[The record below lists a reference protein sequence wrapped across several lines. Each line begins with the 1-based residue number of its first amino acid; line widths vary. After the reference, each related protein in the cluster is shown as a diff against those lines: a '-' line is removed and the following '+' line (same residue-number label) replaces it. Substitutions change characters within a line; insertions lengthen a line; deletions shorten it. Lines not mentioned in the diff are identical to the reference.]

1 MKLMYRVLLYFFIV
15 NASITLHAQLL
26 PEGFT
31 QQLLAENLDPTDMVL
46 APDGRIFITIKS
58 GQIVIV
64 ENEQLLPGTFL
75 TLSVDNFNERGLGH
89 MVLDPD
95 FETNN
100 YYYIYYTVP
109 GTNRNRVSRF
119 TANGNF
125 TLPGSETIL
134 LDLDPMAG
142 AIHNAGAMAFG
153 TDGKLYIATGDG
165 ANANSA
171 QQLTNL
177 LGKILRINK
186 DGSIP
191 EDNPF
196 YTSTSGNNRA
206 IYALGL
212 RNPFSLDI
220 QPGTEKIFT
229 CDVGQANWEEV
240 NEILPGKNYGW
251 PLIEGM
257 RTTQTPPTNYQD
269 PFYTYSHAEGC
280 AIVGS
285 SFYNPE
291 VLTFPSEYSG
301 TFLFAD
307 YCGGYIKRL
316 NPITAEVNTFI
327 TGINRPLVIRT
338 APDGS
343 VYYIARAGQGGG
355 SEGDNTSTNNGSL
368 WKVTYTGAGPPVISS
383 QPKNALQTVGETATF
398 AVSAFGSQPL
408 TYQWKENDTEIPGAT
423 ENTYTTTPL
432 LLADDG
438 KQFTC
443 TISNAFGSITS
454 SSATLT
460 VTSNTRPVPAIQTPI
475 EGSTYR
481 AGTVLS
487 LQGSATDAEDGT
499 LTENQL
505 TWRIEFHHD
514 THTHPALGNTSGF
527 YELDYLIPQIGETA
541 ANVWYRIYLTAQD
554 SEGLTQTVYMDVFP
568 EVSEFTLNTNPSGL
582 TLLVDGQPINTPATI
597 TSVVGVTRTIEAPAT
612 QTAGSELYVF
622 NQWIDGQTRLFT
634 FDTPEGDITY
644 GATYSPVPIGNG
656 DGLKGFY
663 FSDQSRTFNG
673 TATLTRTD
681 PQINFDWGGGSP
693 ASSISAD
700 NFTARWRGEVL
711 AQFTDTYTFS
721 VVADDGVRLWV
732 NNELIIDKWI
742 PQAPTEW
749 SGTINLVAGQRY
761 PVTLEFFE
769 EGGGAVIRLLWQS
782 TLLPKQIIPQSQ
794 LFTELITSAE
804 ESVHSEISFYPNPV
818 EDYLIIKSKGYSGN
832 RWILLNSV
840 GQEVAKGVVT
850 EKEEIIHLNNHP
862 SGFYILMLP
871 GLKTGVHRIIKK

>member
-1 MKLMYRVLLYFFIV
+1 MKIFYRILACAIVLF
-15 NASITLHAQLL
+15 SSTLHAQVL
-26 PEGFT
+26 PDGFV
-31 QQLLAENLDPTDMVL
+31 QHLLAENLDPTDMVL

-58 GQIVIV
+58 GQIVVV
-64 ENEQLLPGTFL
+64 ENEQLLPGSFL

-100 YYYIYYTVP
+100 YYYVYYTVP

-134 LDLDPMAG
+134 LDLDPMPG
-142 AIHNAGAMAFG
+142 SIHNAGAMAFG
-153 TDGKLYIATGDG
+153 ADGKLYIATGDG

-196 YTSTSGNNRA
+196 YATASGKNRA

-220 QPGTEKIFT
+220 QPGTGKIFT

-240 NEILPGKNYGW
+240 NEVLPGKNYGW

-257 RTTQTPPTNYQD
+257 RTNQTPPANYQD
-269 PFYTYSHAEGC
+269 PFFTYSHAEGC

-291 VLTFPSEYSG
+291 VVTFPMEYAG
-301 TFLFAD
+301 EFLFAD

-338 APDGS
+338 APDGA

-383 QPKNALQTVGETATF
+383 QPRNALHTIGEAATF
-398 AVSAFGSQPL
+398 SVAAFGSQPL
-408 TYQWKENDTEIPGAT
+408 SYQWHENGAEIPGAT
-423 ENTYTTTPL
+423 SNTYTTEPL
-432 LLADDG
+432 QLTDNN

-443 TISNAFGSITS
+443 TVSNTFGSVTS
-454 SSATLT
+454 SSATLS
-460 VTSNTRPVPAIQTPI
+460 VTSNTRPSPTIQSPL

-481 AGTVLS
+481 AGTILTV
-487 LQGSATDAEDGT
+487 QGSATDAEDG
-499 LTENQL
+499 LLDEEQL

-514 THTHPALGNTSGF
+514 DHTHPALGSTSGVS
-527 YELDYLIPQIGETA
+527 ELEYFIPQIGETSS
-541 ANVWYRIYLTAQD
+541 NVWYRIYLTAQD
-554 SEGLTQTVYMDVFP
+554 SEGLTQTVYRDVFP
-568 EVSEFTLNTNPSGL
+568 ETAAFTLNTTPTGL
-582 TLLVDGQPINTPATI
+582 TLLVDGQPVTTPATL
-597 TSVVGVTRTIEAPAT
+597 TSVVGITRTIEAPAT
-612 QTAGSELYVF
+612 QTSGSQLYIF
-622 NQWIDGQTRLFT
+622 NQWEGGQTRLFT
-634 FDTPEGDITY
+634 FDTPEMDVDY
-644 GATYSPVPIGNG
+644 VAAYSPVPIGNG

-663 FSDQSRTFNG
+663 FSDQSRTFTG
-673 TATLTRTD
+673 TPTLTRID
-681 PQINFDWGGGSP
+681 SQINFDWGGGSP
-693 ASSISAD
+693 APSISAD
-700 NFTARWRGEVL
+700 NFTVRWRGEVL

-721 VVADDGVRLWV
+721 VIADDGVRLWI
-732 NNELIIDKWI
+732 NNQLIIDKWI

-749 SGTINLVAGQRY
+749 SGTINLEAGERY

-782 TLLPKQIIPQSQ
+782 TLLPKQVIPQSQ
-794 LFTELITSAE
+794 LFTELITGSEEPISSA
-804 ESVHSEISFYPNPV
+804 ITFYPNPTK
-818 EDYLIIKSKGYSGN
+818 DYLILQSKNYAGN
-832 RWILLNSV
+832 DWIILNSL
-840 GQEVAKGVVT
+840 GQEVDRGVVS
-850 EKEEIIHLNNHP
+850 EKEEKIQMSHHP
-862 SGFYILMLP
+862 AGFYILMLP
-871 GLKTGVHRIIKK
+871 GLKTEAYRILKR

>member
-1 MKLMYRVLLYFFIV
+1 MKIFHWILACSIVLFSSTV
-15 NASITLHAQLL
+15 NAQVL
-26 PEGFT
+26 PDGFA

-64 ENEQLLPGTFL
+64 ENEQLLPGSFL

-142 AIHNAGAMAFG
+142 SIHNAGAMSFG
-153 TDGKLYIATGDG
+153 PDGKLYIATGDG

-196 YTSTSGNNRA
+196 YTSTSENNRA

-220 QPGTEKIFT
+220 QPGTGKIFA

-257 RTTQTPPTNYQD
+257 RTTQSPPTNYQD

-291 VLTFPSEYSG
+291 VLAFPIEYSG
-301 TFLFAD
+301 AFLFAD

-327 TGINRPLVIRT
+327 TGVNRPLVIRT
-338 APDGS
+338 APDGA

-383 QPKNALQTVGETATF
+383 QPKNALHTIGETATF
-398 AVSAFGSQPL
+398 TVSAFGSQPL
-408 TYQWKENDTEIPGAT
+408 TYQWKENDEEIPGAT

-443 TISNAFGSITS
+443 TISNTFGSVTS
-454 SSATLT
+454 SPATLS
-460 VTSNTRPVPAIQTPI
+460 VTSNTRPMPIIQTPTD
-475 EGSTYR
+475 GSTYR
-481 AGTVLS
+481 AGSILAI
-487 LQGSATDAEDGT
+487 LGSATDAEDGT

-527 YELDYLIPQIGETA
+527 YELDYLIPQIGETS

-554 SEGLTQTVYMDVFP
+554 SEGLMQTVYRDVFP

-582 TLLVDGQPINTPATI
+582 TLLVDGQPVSTPTTI
-597 TSVVGVTRTIEAPAT
+597 TSVVGVTRTIEAPST
-612 QTAGSELYVF
+612 QTEGNELYVF
-622 NQWIDGQTRLFT
+622 NQWVDGQTRLFT
-634 FDTPEGDITY
+634 FDTPEADIVY
-644 GATYSPVPIGNG
+644 EATYSPVPVGSG

-663 FSDQSRTFNG
+663 FSDQSRTFDG
-673 TATLTRTD
+673 TATLIRTD

-693 ASSISAD
+693 APSISAD
-700 NFTARWRGEVL
+700 NFTVRWRGEVL

-721 VVADDGVRLWV
+721 VIADDGVRLWI
-732 NNELIIDKWI
+732 NNQLIIDKWI

-749 SGTINLVAGQRY
+749 SGTINLVAEQRY

-782 TLLPKQIIPQSQ
+782 TLLPKQVIPQSQ

-804 ESVHSEISFYPNPV
+804 ESAHTDISIYPNPV
-818 EDYLIIKSKGYSGN
+818 EDHLIIKLINHAGN
-832 RWILLNSV
+832 KWILLNGV
-840 GQEVAKGVVT
+840 GQEVAQGVLLQ
-850 EKEEIIHLNNHP
+850 KEEIIRMNDHP
-862 SGFYILMLP
+862 AGLYILLFP
-871 GLKTGVHRIIKK
+871 GLKTGAHRIIKK

>member
-1 MKLMYRVLLYFFIV
+1 MKILYRVLLYFIV
-15 NASITLHAQLL
+15 CVSTMLHAQLL
-26 PEGFT
+26 PEGFA

-64 ENEQLLPGTFL
+64 ENEQLLPGAFL

-100 YYYIYYTVP
+100 YYYVYYTVP
-109 GTNRNRVSRF
+109 GTNRNRVSRL

-153 TDGKLYIATGDG
+153 PDGKLYIATGDG

-220 QPGTEKIFT
+220 QPGTGKIFA
-229 CDVGQANWEEV
+229 CDVGQANWEEI
-240 NEILPGKNYGW
+240 NEILPGKNYCW

-269 PFYTYSHAEGC
+269 PFYTYSHEEGC

-285 SFYNPE
+285 SFYNPD
-291 VLTFPSEYSG
+291 VLAFPTEYSG
-301 TFLFAD
+301 EFLFAD

-338 APDGS
+338 ASNGS

-368 WKVTYTGAGPPVISS
+368 WKVTYAGAGPPVISS
-383 QPKNALQTVGETATF
+383 QPKNALKTIGETATF
-398 AVSAFGSQPL
+398 SVSAFGSQPL
-408 TYQWKENDTEIPGAT
+408 SYQWKENDTEIPGAT
-423 ENTYTTTPL
+423 DNSYTTASL
-432 LLADDG
+432 LLADNG

-443 TISNAFGSITS
+443 TISNTFGNVTS
-454 SSATLT
+454 SSATLS
-460 VTSNTRPVPAIQTPI
+460 VTSNTRPVPIIQTPI
-475 EGSTYR
+475 DGSTYR
-481 AGTVLS
+481 AGSILAM
-487 LQGSATDAEDGT
+487 QGNATDAEDGT

-505 TWRIEFHHD
+505 IWRIEFHHD

-541 ANVWYRIYLTAQD
+541 SNVWYRIYLTAQD
-554 SEGLTQTVYMDVFP
+554 SGGLTQTVYRDVFP

-582 TLLVDGQPINTPATI
+582 TLLVDGQPVSTPATI
-597 TSVVGVTRTIEAPAT
+597 ASVVGVTRTIEAPVT
-612 QTAGSELYVF
+612 QTEGSQLYAF

-634 FDTPEGDITY
+634 FDTPQTDVAYE
-644 GATYSPVPIGNG
+644 ATYSPVPVGSG

-663 FSDQSRTFNG
+663 FSNQSQTFDG
-673 TATLTRTD
+673 TATLKRTD

-749 SGTINLVAGQRY
+749 SGTINLEAGERY
-761 PVTLEFFE
+761 PITLEFFE
-769 EGGGAVIRLLWQS
+769 DGGGAVIRLLWQS
-782 TLLPKQIIPQSQ
+782 TLLPKQVIPQSQ

-804 ESVHSEISFYPNPV
+804 ESAYTDVSIYPNPV
-818 EDYLIIKSKGYSGN
+818 EDHLIIKSTNHAGN
-832 RWILLNSV
+832 KWMLLNGV
-840 GQEVAKGVVT
+840 GQEVAQGVLLQ
-850 EKEEIIHLNNHP
+850 KEVIIRMNDHP
-862 SGFYILMLP
+862 AGLYMLLFP
-871 GLKTGVHRIIKK
+871 GLKTGAHRIIKK